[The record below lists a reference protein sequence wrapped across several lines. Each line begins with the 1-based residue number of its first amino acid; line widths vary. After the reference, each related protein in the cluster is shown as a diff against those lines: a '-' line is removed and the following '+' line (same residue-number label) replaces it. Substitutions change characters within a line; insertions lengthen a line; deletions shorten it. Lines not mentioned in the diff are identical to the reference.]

1 MGFTECDTGIS
12 GQNLAEKIMTNLEAL
27 GLDLS
32 NIRSQGHDG
41 ASNMAGAIKG
51 TAALITVQA

>member
-12 GQNLAEKIMTNLEAL
+12 GQNLAEKIMTYLEAL

-32 NIRSQGHDG
+32 NIRSQGYDG

-51 TAALITVQA
+51 TAALITVPA